1 MSLAKPG
8 SIRYGLLGHA
18 RLTHCTHFSDEFIT
32 ELGTAVRFVR
42 DPTATTPIVSV
53 LHIVCVGSILKM
65 IGIHAGPVVTFVAAY
80 LGPAVIPQKEG
91 QAMRQDA
98 LLVSAKFA
106 VSGLVLSSGP
116 LPATAIGDDRTGPDV
131 ALGERLLVHT
141 SSVSYFNG

>member
-1 MSLAKPG
+1 MRLCHVHPICDSLLSK
-8 SIRYGLLGHA
+8 SGLP
-18 RLTHCTHFSDEFIT
+18 EFENLRDLLIG

-116 LPATAIGDDRTGPDV
+116 FPATAIGDDRTGPDV